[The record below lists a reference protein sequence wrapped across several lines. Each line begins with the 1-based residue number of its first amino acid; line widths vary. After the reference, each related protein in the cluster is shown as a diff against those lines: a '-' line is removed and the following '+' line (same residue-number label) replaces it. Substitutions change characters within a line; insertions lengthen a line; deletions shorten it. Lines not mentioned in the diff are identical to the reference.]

1 MSETSQEET
10 QDSQNSNINDDSLD
24 MILRDPRRKACLLQK
39 MGLED
44 GSDRTSPG
52 KELENVPSVSHANL
66 TPSGKSVASWPPV
79 ANWLAS
85 YPGFPAT
92 GPNPIPP
99 GFFSMP
105 GFGGAMHIGPSG
117 LK

>member
-10 QDSQNSNINDDSLD
+10 QDNLNPDINDESLD
-24 MILRDPRRKACLLQK
+24 TILRDPRMKARLLQK

-52 KELENVPSVSHANL
+52 KGLENAPPSVSHANL
-66 TPSGKSVASWPPV
+66 TPSRKSVGSWPLA
-79 ANWLAS
+79 ANWFAS

-92 GPNPIPP
+92 GSNPVPP
-99 GFFSMP
+99 
-105 GFGGAMHIGPSG
+105 
-117 LK
+117 